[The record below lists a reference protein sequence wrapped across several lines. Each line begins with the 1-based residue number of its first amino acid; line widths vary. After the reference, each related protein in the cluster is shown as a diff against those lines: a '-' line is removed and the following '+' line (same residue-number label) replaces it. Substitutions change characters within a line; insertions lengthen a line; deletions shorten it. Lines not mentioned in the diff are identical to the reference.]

1 MRVRLKF
8 GNFGLISRI
17 IHIIKN
23 GDAHDLDGMVGST
36 TLEFDEIT
44 LANIEKAI
52 LEQT

>member
-1 MRVRLKF
+1 MSLSDGYGYMGRKY
-8 GNFGLISRI
+8 